1 MIAISE
7 TSSVDSNIND
17 YRCLKRIPTYY
28 NSCNFYSKLALLQA
42 SIAETFFDNH
52 FGH

>member
-7 TSSVDSNIND
+7 TSSVDPNMND
-17 YRCLKRIPTYY
+17 YRCLKLIPTYY
-28 NSCNFYSKLALLQA
+28 NSRNFYSRLALLQA
-42 SIAETFFDNH
+42 SIAEFFFDNH